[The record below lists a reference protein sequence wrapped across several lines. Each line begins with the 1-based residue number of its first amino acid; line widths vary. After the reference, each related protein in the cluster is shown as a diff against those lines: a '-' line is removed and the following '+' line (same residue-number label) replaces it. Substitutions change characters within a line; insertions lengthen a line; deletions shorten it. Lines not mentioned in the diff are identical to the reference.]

1 LGEGGKC
8 GVVGAYRALASELVG
23 MRWIAGALTLHS
35 GAYGEDE
42 KWGWC
47 REGKI
52 LMSTMRAEEKVKKD
66 RRRKTYRTR

>member
-1 LGEGGKC
+1 
-8 GVVGAYRALASELVG
+8 

-52 LMSTMRAEEKVKKD
+52 LMSTMRAEERVKKD